1 MRHEHVLIVRL
12 AGIGDV
18 VMASCA
24 ARRLRELRPNARI
37 SWLTGATAAPLVERF
52 ADVDQVISLDER
64 RLLAGS
70 AREAMAGLLPVWNRL
85 LRERIGEVV
94 LLHLDRRY
102 RFVVAPLLGARLWA
116 LEKGLNPLAGRYF
129 GDECARLIEEGPGSR
144 AGLPS
149 RAAGAHATLGRLRD
163 GETAGGGV
171 KRPRVALVPGGA
183 RNVLREDRLRRWTVE
198 HYAQVAR
205 ALASNAEVVLI
216 GDAADAWVRPA
227 FEGTPVVDRLGAM
240 TLVETLDFF
249 RNCEL
254 TISHDTG
261 PMHLARL
268 AGSPLIALFG
278 PTNPA
283 ERLPE
288 DDRTVVFWGGA
299 DLACRPCYDGRNYAP
314 CNDNVCLSGIS
325 PEVVVRAARA
335 MLSRQNPDA
344 GRRLT
349 VVA

>member
-1 MRHEHVLIVRL
+1 MRNEHVLIVRL

-37 SWLTGATAAPLVERF
+37 SWLTGAGAAPLVEQF
-52 ADVDQVISLDER
+52 ADVDQVIALDER

-70 AREAMAGLLPVWNRL
+70 KCEALATLLPIWSRL
-85 LRERIGEVV
+85 LRERISEVV

-102 RFVVAPLLGARLWA
+102 RLVVAPLLGARMRS
-116 LEKGLNPLAGRYF
+116 LEKGINPLAGRYF
-129 GDECARLIEEGPGSR
+129 GDECARLVDGGRGIQGQLASR
-144 AGLPS
+144 T
-149 RAAGAHATLGRLRD
+149 GAHAPLGRLR
-163 GETAGGGV
+163 ETEPVGARGA
-171 KRPRVALVPGGA
+171 RPRVALVPGGA
-183 RNVLREDRLRRWTVE
+183 RNVLREDRLRRWTVA

-205 ALASNAEVVLI
+205 ALAPEAEVVI
-216 GDAADAWVRPA
+216 VGDENDAWVRPA
-227 FEGTPVVDRLGAM
+227 FDGSPVVDRLGTM
-240 TLVETLDFF
+240 TLVETVEFF
-249 RNCEL
+249 RGCEL

-268 AGSPLIALFG
+268 AGSPLVALFG

-288 DDRTVVFWGGA
+288 DDQTTVLWGGA
-299 DLACRPCYDGRNYAP
+299 DLACRPCYDGRNYAA
-314 CNDNVCLSGIS
+314 CGDNVCLSSIS
-325 PEVVVRAARA
+325 PDVVVRAARA
-335 MLSRQNPDA
+335 MLARRNSGAA